1 MLATTMNRNDLY
13 CKPAALTFAKLMA
26 FLLPFWLVSRAF
38 AADVP
43 PPTAEQ
49 IEFFEAK
56 VRPLFVEHCFECHS
70 SESKKLKGGLKLDSR
85 DGALKGGDSGAGL
98 IPGDSAKS
106 LIVEA
111 VRWKTFEMPPKGKLS
126 AEQIET
132 LARWVDGGAPWPPQE
147 EPTTATTQ
155 VNYNWEALRTQHWA
169 WKPIQKPPLP
179 DVKDTHWVTSEI
191 DRFVLSSLEASELTP
206 APPADVRTL
215 IRRIYFDLIGL
226 PPSPEKIDAF
236 VAAAGNDQTAALASL
251 VDELLDSPHYGERW
265 GRHWLDVARYS
276 DGFGGFLDGAALPNA
291 WRYRDWVI
299 AAFNQDL
306 PFDQFIRLQVA
317 GDLME
322 PPQAVAT
329 GFFALGPTYIS
340 DGGDPDATAQAQSE
354 TLDDRVDTLTRG
366 LLGLTVSCARC
377 HDHKFDPIPQRD
389 YYSLAGVFNNT
400 RLHEYPLAP
409 AETVQAYD
417 DHQRK
422 IKDQEAKIRQ
432 PGELAKKQNREL
444 TADEKQLVATDTEEL
459 ERLKKS
465 APPKFPVAHAITD
478 SGANDMPLAIRGN
491 LRKPGAIAPRRFP
504 RILDGEQDPLYQHG
518 SGRLGL
524 AESLVSPDNP
534 LTARVFVN
542 RVWFQHFGQGLVRT
556 PSNFGKLGEPP
567 THPQLLD
574 FLAAEFAQTQHWSIK
589 QLHRTILLSSTYQMG
604 SEMNAA
610 AFAVDGDN
618 QKLWRMNPRRLDV
631 EAWRDSF
638 LTVTGE
644 LDRTLGGPPV
654 EGLLQSPRRTLYGA
668 VSRNG
673 DRYSTDAFL
682 RLFDFP
688 LPRAT
693 NEGRKTSVVPQQSL
707 FLMNSPFMAARARS
721 LAARL
726 LREASDDPTR
736 IERAY
741 LLLYGRTPTA
751 EEQQLGQE
759 FVASMPVSPGDQ
771 KLSPWEQYAQVLLSA
786 NEFMHIR

>member
-1 MLATTMNRNDLY
+1 MMTHSHPPR
-13 CKPAALTFAKLMA
+13 KPAALTFAQLAA
-26 FLLPFWLVSRAF
+26 FGLNICLWGNAF

-43 PPTAEQ
+43 APTAEQ

-56 VRPLFVEHCFECHS
+56 VRPLLVEHCFECHS
-70 SESKKLKGGLKLDSR
+70 SETKKLKGGLKLDSR
-85 DGALKGGDSGAGL
+85 DAILKGGDSGAGVV
-98 IPGDSAKS
+98 PGDSAKS
-106 LIVEA
+106 SIVDA
-111 VRWKTFEMPPKGKLS
+111 VRWKSFEMPPKGKLS
-126 AEQIET
+126 ADQIEI
-132 LARWVDGGAPWPPQE
+132 LAKWVDSGAPWPPQA
-147 EPTTATTQ
+147 EPTTANTT
-155 VNYNWEALRTQHWA
+155 VNENWEDLRTQHWS
-169 WKPIQKPPLP
+169 WKPIKKPPLP
-179 DVKDTHWVTSEI
+179 EVKDSHWAINEI
-191 DRFVLSSLEASELTP
+191 DRFVLASLEANGLKP
-206 APPADVRTL
+206 APPADPRTL
-215 IRRIYFDLIGL
+215 VRRIYFDLIGL

-236 VAAAGNDQTAALASL
+236 VTAAESNRTAALTAL
-251 VDELLDSPHYGERW
+251 VDELLNSPHYGERW

-299 AAFNQDL
+299 ASLNQDL

-317 GDLME
+317 GDLMD
-322 PPQAVAT
+322 PPQAIAT

-377 HDHKFDPIPQRD
+377 HDHKFDPIPQLD

-409 AETVQAYD
+409 AETVQAYHE
-417 DHQRK
+417 HQQKMKDLDARIRK
-422 IKDQEAKIRQ
+422 
-432 PGELAKKQNREL
+432 PGELAKKENREL
-444 TADEKQLVATDTEEL
+444 TADEKQLVAADTDEL
-459 ERLKKS
+459 ERLKKA

-478 SGANDMPLAIRGN
+478 SGAADMPLAIRGN
-491 LRKPGAIAPRRFP
+491 LRKPGPMAPRRFP
-504 RILDGEQDPLYQHG
+504 RILTGELAPRFQHG

-524 AESLVSPDNP
+524 AEALVSADNP

-574 FLAAEFAQTQHWSIK
+574 WLASEFAVTQHWSIK
-589 QLHRTILLSSTYQMG
+589 QLHRKILLSSTYQM
-604 SEMNAA
+604 SSAMNAG

-631 EAWRDSF
+631 EAWRDAF
-638 LTVTGE
+638 LEVTGE

-654 EGLLQSPRRTLYGA
+654 EGLLQSPRRTIYGA

-693 NEGRKTSVVPQQSL
+693 NEGRKTSVIPQQAL
-707 FLMNSPFMAARARS
+707 FLMNSPFMAARARALS
-721 LAARL
+721 ARL
-726 LREASDDPTR
+726 HREANDDATR

-741 LLLYGRTPTA
+741 LLLYGRPPTV
-751 EEQQLGQE
+751 EEQQLGLE
-759 FVASMPVSPGDQ
+759 FLASKPDAPGEHN
-771 KLSPWEQYAQVLLSA
+771 LTPWEQYAQVLFSA